1 MEKSKMSDKSENV
14 IPAISVRDLKKSFGH
29 GNNAVY
35 AVRGASFDVYP
46 GTLFSLL
53 GINGAGKTTTIRIL
67 TGLTPPDSGN
77 AEIFGMSVADRSTA
91 SQRSKI
97 IGLSPQETST
107 AGNLT
112 VRENLIMTA
121 KIYGFTDAAD
131 RADHVIDK
139 LCLGDYAGRLSKT
152 LSGGL
157 RRRLSIGMGI
167 VTDPR
172 VLFLDEPTLGLDVI
186 ARRELWDFIGELKKT
201 VTVVLTTHY
210 LEEAEMLSDRI
221 AVMSGGIVTAEGTLS
236 ELKASAGLPE
246 TDSLENAFIK
256 LASPAFAKHKNG
268 K

>member
-1 MEKSKMSDKSENV
+1 MNEKSENS
-14 IPAISVRDLKKSFGH
+14 IPAIAVRDLKKSFGRG
-29 GNNAVY
+29 GNTVY
-35 AVRGASFDVYP
+35 AVRGASFTVYP

-53 GINGAGKTTTIRIL
+53 GINGAGKTTTIRVL
-67 TGLTPPDSGN
+67 TGLTPADSGE
-77 AEIFGMSVADRSTA
+77 AEIFGLSITDHGTAAERS
-91 SQRSKI
+91 RI

-112 VRENLIMTA
+112 VRENLVMTA
-121 KIYGFTDAAD
+121 KIYGFSDAGA

-167 VTDPR
+167 VTDPS

-186 ARRELWDFIGELKKT
+186 ARRELWDFIGELKKS

-210 LEEAEMLSDRI
+210 MEEAEALSDRI

-236 ELKASAGLPE
+236 ELKAAAGLPDS
-246 TDSLENAFIK
+246 DSLENAFIK
-256 LASPAFAKHKNG
+256 LASRPRSI
-268 K
+268 